1 MNDDF
6 DPFAAPSGD
15 KTVLR
20 PNPGG
25 RNTGGAAPAAAA
37 PPPPP
42 QLRLLQRTGRPI
54 LCTTGP
60 ALLVNSS
67 KALHLIH

>member
-25 RNTGGAAPAAAA
+25 RNTGGAAPAGATPSPPTAA
-37 PPPPP
+37 PPAANRPADPVQHGASP
-42 QLRLLQRTGRPI
+42 VGQFITG
-54 LCTTGP
+54 
-60 ALLVNSS
+60 S
-67 KALHLIH
+67 